1 MTHELWQ
8 TERNG
13 IRTTEV
19 GRFRLIVKVPKEVG
33 GMVQFLM
40 LGRRTGG
47 SPDALLGSGNKE
59 NVRAAMEAAEQM
71 AERCSVSLG
80 KVSG

>member
-1 MTHELWQ
+1 MTHELWH

-13 IRTTEV
+13 VLSTEV
-19 GRFRLIVKVPKEVG
+19 GRFRLVVKVPREVG
-33 GMVQFLM
+33 GMVRFLM
-40 LGRRTGG
+40 LGRGTGG

-80 KVSG
+80 KFSG